1 MLQAA
6 VMVSSIVLVAVLGVI
21 NVGGL
26 TEVWNRAVDGN
37 RIFPPEYAFRIHFF
51 TENMFLTKN
60 SVFSNPQFIT

>member
-6 VMVSSIVLVAVLGVI
+6 VMVSSMLIVVVLGII

-37 RIFPPEYAFRIHFF
+37 RIFPPEYAFQIVFF
-51 TENMFLTKN
+51 CLKYIYQKIILF
-60 SVFSNPQFIT
+60 F